1 MKLGEIGEEMVATA
15 VKLAQERGAAVV
27 ALNVILVPLDKPLDA
42 ELFDEEERAAAS
54 LAEAAALGADHG
66 VDVKGRSIRAR
77 SIGEAIVGAA
87 EESGADL
94 IVLGSSPV
102 APAVALLLADGRV
115 RPPQSACGSAGRRV
129 PSGRARRGLASYIPQ
144 VMDLKALVIGCGRVG
159 SSVALQLHQEGWD
172 VTVVDE
178 NEDALS
184 RLGESWPGT
193 FIVGHGMDAGLLRE
207 AGIED
212 ADAVVVATDGD
223 NTNIIIG
230 QVAQKRFD
238 VRCVVVRVLDP
249 ARAKFYA
256 ERGLETVCPTSVA
269 IDRLLESAR
278 TCAIPIARP
287 AAEEVP
293 G

>member
-1 MKLGEIGEEMVATA
+1 MEGE
-15 VKLAQERGAAVV
+15 
-27 ALNVILVPLDKPLDA
+27 LN
-42 ELFDEEERAAAS
+42 
-54 LAEAAALGADHG
+54 
-66 VDVKGRSIRAR
+66 
-77 SIGEAIVGAA
+77 
-87 EESGADL
+87 
-94 IVLGSSPV
+94 
-102 APAVALLLADGRV
+102 
-115 RPPQSACGSAGRRV
+115 
-129 PSGRARRGLASYIPQ
+129 
-144 VMDLKALVIGCGRVG
+144 ALVIGCGRVG
-159 SSVALQLHQEGWD
+159 SAIALQLHQEGWD

-193 FIVGHGMDAGLLRE
+193 FIVGHGMDSDLLRE
-207 AGIED
+207 AGIEE

-256 ERGLETVCPTSVA
+256 ERGLNTVCPTSVA
-269 IDRLLESAR
+269 IDRLMDAAR
-278 TCAIPIARP
+278 TCAIPA
-287 AAEEVP
+287 AATEETEAEEVV